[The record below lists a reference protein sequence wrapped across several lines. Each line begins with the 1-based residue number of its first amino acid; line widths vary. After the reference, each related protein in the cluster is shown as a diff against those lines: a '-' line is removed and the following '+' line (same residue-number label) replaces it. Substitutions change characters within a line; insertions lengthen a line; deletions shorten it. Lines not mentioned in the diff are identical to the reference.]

1 MSFIDFI
8 SQYGL
13 IAGYILIALAIVSAV
28 VLPLINAISNPKSL
42 LMGAVGLVAIGLIF
56 LIGYALADNEVTTT
70 YINAGVGETGS
81 QLVGGLLITMYIILG
96 ASVIGI
102 IFTEILNILK

>member
-1 MSFIDFI
+1 MDFIDFI

-13 IAGYILIALAIVSAV
+13 IAGYILFALAVLSALI
-28 VLPLINAISNPKSL
+28 LPLINAISNPKSL
-42 LMGAVGLVAIGLIF
+42 LMGLVGLVALGLIF
-56 LIGYALADNEVTTT
+56 LIGYAISSNEVTEV
-70 YINAGVGETGS
+70 YSNAGVGETGS

-102 IFTEILNILK
+102 IFTEIVNILK